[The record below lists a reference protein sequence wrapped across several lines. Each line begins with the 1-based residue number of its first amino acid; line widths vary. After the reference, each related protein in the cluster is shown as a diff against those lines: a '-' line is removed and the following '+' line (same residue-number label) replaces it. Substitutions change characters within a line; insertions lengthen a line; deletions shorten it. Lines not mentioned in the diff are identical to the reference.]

1 MKRALLVCLL
11 ALVAAAPASAAQR
24 GLITDRGIV
33 QSISPL
39 QLVLRSLDGSTLVF
53 QIRPKTVILVNGQP
67 ATVFAIQVGFA
78 ASVAHDADGRAHVIR
93 AVGQKRA
100 ERQIDKGVVVSVSPT
115 VIVLREANG
124 GIVSIL
130 VGPKT
135 VVTLGGLPARITDL
149 RPGDLAAVL
158 HYGTAP
164 AREVRATPRPPRK
177 PPQ

>member
-11 ALVAAAPASAAQR
+11 ALVVAAPASAAQG
-24 GLITDRGIV
+24 GLTVDRGIV
-33 QSISPL
+33 QSISSL

-67 ATVFAIQVGFA
+67 AAASAIQVGFA
-78 ASVAHDADGRAHVIR
+78 ATVAHDAEGRAFVIK
-93 AVGQKRA
+93 AIGQKRA
-100 ERQIDKGVVVSVSPT
+100 QRQIDKGVVVSVSPT
-115 VIVLREANG
+115 MIVLRQADG
-124 GIVSIL
+124 SIVSVL

-135 VVTLGGLPARITDL
+135 IVTLGGLAARITDL
-149 RPGDLAAVL
+149 RPGDLAAAL

-164 AREVRATPRPPRK
+164 AREVRAIPKPLRK